1 MDAQAREHT
10 AHALRDRS
18 VVAAVALVSA
28 LALLWL
34 SAPSAA
40 ARDGAE
46 LSAAAASLGVAHP
59 TGFVLDVLLWR
70 CAMCLPIG
78 DAAFR
83 ANALTALCGALS
95 AALVAH
101 LALAWLSSVAPE
113 HRVERRALAALASA
127 ALVASPTILRAFTA
141 VEVYASALGASLA
154 LVAVVHHARAPVA
167 FRALALGAGLSFVAH
182 TTVRA
187 ALVAALVALVA
198 HRPEARR
205 IRGRVFVSCVA
216 LGLAAAALALYLP
229 VAARREPWADWGGPI
244 DARGL
249 WAHLSASRIREA
261 FSSQMGLGAKGGL
274 AAALAVLRA
283 DLGSVTL
290 IAALVGAVIA
300 LRDRSTLALSIVLCA
315 LFDLAYTTFINPM
328 GTRDRQTLF
337 LAEAALL
344 LLSARALFSLLLSA
358 SSPRARGALT
368 ALVALVALVATA
380 SRADLSYAGAREAW
394 TAVEVYGG
402 PGAIGA
408 APPRAVILCESDELC
423 GGSLY
428 ARLCEGERPDV
439 VVMPRQHLWDRTT
452 WRRLR
457 VALGRAAPDR
467 SQPRTA
473 DEALRVRR
481 LRAVLN
487 VFGPRVRWEQGD
499 RADERLAAIS
509 LAPSESPALA
519 TPVLAPSSAPTD
531 PIEALPDVSRWIA
544 ARESDGVLSRRIAA
558 TLFFSAG
565 MRAAPRSLSSAAA
578 FWQQSLARDPDHTAS
593 LTNLAVARADAGR
606 VREAIA
612 LTERALVVDPTRAVA
627 WQNLVRF
634 CSSAGD
640 AACAADARSRARA
653 HGVNPDP
660 PPRVD
665 SRGPRSP

>member
-28 LALLWL
+28 VALLWL

-70 CAMCLPIG
+70 CAMCIPIG

-83 ANALTALCGALS
+83 ANALTAVCGALS

-113 HRVERRALAALASA
+113 HRVERRALAALSAA
-127 ALVASPTILRAFTA
+127 ALVASPTVLRAFTA

-154 LVAVVHHARAPVA
+154 LVAVVHHARAPA
-167 FRALALGAGLSFVAH
+167 ALRALALGAGLSFVAH

-187 ALVAALVALVA
+187 ALVAALIALVA

-274 AAALAVLRA
+274 AAALSVLRA
-283 DLGSVTL
+283 DLGAFTL
-290 IAALVGAVIA
+290 LAALVGAGIA
-300 LRDRSTLALSIVLCA
+300 LRDRSPLALAVVLCA
-315 LFDLAYTTFINPM
+315 LFDLAYTALVNPM

-344 LLSARALFSLLLSA
+344 LLSARALFALLLSA
-358 SSPRARGALT
+358 RSPRTRGALT
-368 ALVALVALVATA
+368 ALCALVVLVATA
-380 SRADLSYAGAREAW
+380 SRADLSYAGAREGW

-457 VALGRAAPDR
+457 VALGRPAPDR
-467 SQPRTA
+467 SQPRAA
-473 DEALRVRR
+473 DETLRVRR

-499 RADERLAAIS
+499 RADERLAAIA

-519 TPVLAPSSAPTD
+519 TPVIARSPAD

-544 ARESDGVLSRRIAA
+544 SRESDGVLSRRIAA

-565 MRAAPRSLSSAAA
+565 MRAAPRSLSAAAA
-578 FWQQSLARDPDHTAS
+578 FWQQSLARDPEHGPA
-593 LTNLAVARADAGR
+593 LTNLAVARADAGL

-612 LTERALVVDPTRAVA
+612 LTERALAVDPSRPVA

-634 CSSAGD
+634 CAAARD
-640 AACAADARSRARA
+640 AACEDSARSRARA
-653 HGVNPDP
+653 QGVNPDP

-665 SRGPRSP
+665 SRDPRSP